1 MDGAMTNQLRVW
13 KVLIVLLISMTGG
26 AIILMSLS
34 AGPLSAGPFCLSSYY
49 RLVAAGAA
57 IHSRVAQSHDRWKR
71 IEIFYS
77 ETRMGDIKWLA
88 SINGFKNA
96 KDLDCH
102 FVICNGRGGQDGQIQ
117 PTEKWQEQASVKP
130 QRNWHSGQETI
141 RVCVIASGVSCHPT
155 DCQIKR
161 VDSLVQA
168 LSRRFDIPPNTIHYP
183 GDMSRGPSY

>member
-1 MDGAMTNQLRVW
+1 MANQLRVW
-13 KVLIVLLISMTGG
+13 KVLIVLLISMTSG

-49 RLVAAGAA
+49 RLVSADTA
-57 IHSRVAQSHDRWKR
+57 IHSKATQSHDRWKR

-77 ETRMGDIKWLA
+77 ETRMGGIEWLA
-88 SINGFKNA
+88 SINGFKDA
-96 KDLDCH
+96 KELDCH
-102 FVICNGRGGQDGQIQ
+102 FVICNGHGGKDGQIQ

-168 LSRRFDIPPNTIHYP
+168 LSRRFDIPSNTIHYP